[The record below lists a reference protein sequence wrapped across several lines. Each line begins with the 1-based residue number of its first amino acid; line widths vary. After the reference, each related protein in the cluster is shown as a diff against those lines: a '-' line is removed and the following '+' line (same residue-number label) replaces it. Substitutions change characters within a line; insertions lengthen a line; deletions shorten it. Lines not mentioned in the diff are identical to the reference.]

1 LHEREELIMKWLN
14 RLERVLGRFAV
25 RNLIKY
31 IVMLN
36 AVAFVL
42 VWLDKT
48 GIVYSKMVLI
58 PELVL
63 KGEIWRLITF
73 IAIPPSMSLMWV
85 FFTLYFYYMVG
96 NALESEWGTFKF
108 NAYYILGI
116 LATIAVS
123 FIFSIPVTPIYIN
136 LSLFL
141 AFARIYPNYEL
152 LIFFVLP
159 VKVRYLALLEWIFIA
174 YTILT
179 GGFAASVTAIV
190 SIINFFIFFGPDI
203 LSGAKSNRQVQSNR
217 QRFRH
222 EIPKD
227 FTYHKCTIC
236 GRTEKDDPKLE
247 FRYCDKCE
255 GDYEYCMEHVR
266 NHEHISKPSNVI
278 EFRNKQE

>member
-1 LHEREELIMKWLN
+1 MKWLN
-14 RLERVLGRFAV
+14 KLERVLGRFAI
-25 RNLIKY
+25 RNLMTY

-42 VWLDKT
+42 IYLDIYVLQT
-48 GIVYSKMVLI
+48 GILYPKMVLI

-63 KGEIWRLITF
+63 KGEIWRLVTF
-73 IAIPPSMSLMWV
+73 LAIPPSTSLMWV

-96 NALESEWGTFKF
+96 GALESEWGTFKF
-108 NAYYILGI
+108 NAYYFLGI

-123 FIFSIPVTPIYIN
+123 FIFNIAVTPIYIN

-159 VKVRYLALLEWIFIA
+159 VKVKYLALIDWAFIA
-174 YTILT
+174 FTILT
-179 GGFAASVTAIV
+179 GSMSSKLTAII

-203 LSGAKSNRQVQSNR
+203 FSGAKGNRQVHQNR
-217 QRFRH
+217 QRFRR

-227 FTYHKCTIC
+227 FTYHRCTVC
-236 GRTEKDDPKLE
+236 GKTEKDDPNLE

-255 GDYEYCMEHVR
+255 GDYEYCMEHVK
-266 NHEHISKPSNVI
+266 NHEHVIKPSNVI
-278 EFRNKQE
+278 EFRSKQE

>member
-1 LHEREELIMKWLN
+1 MKWLN
-14 RLERVLGRFAV
+14 KLERVLGRFAI
-25 RNLIKY
+25 RNLMTY

-42 VWLDKT
+42 IYLDLYVLQT
-48 GIVYSKMVLI
+48 GILYSKMVLI
-58 PELVL
+58 PQLVL
-63 KGEIWRLITF
+63 RGEIWRLVTF
-73 IAIPPSMSLMWV
+73 LAIPPSFSLMWV

-96 NALESEWGTFKF
+96 GALESEWGTFKF
-108 NAYYILGI
+108 NAYYFLGI

-123 FIFSIPVTPIYIN
+123 FIFNVAVTPIYIN

-159 VKVRYLALLEWIFIA
+159 VKVKYLALIDWAFIA
-174 YTILT
+174 FTILV
-179 GGFAASVTAIV
+179 GSMSSKLTAII

-203 LSGAKSNRQVQSNR
+203 LSGAKGNRQVHQNR
-217 QRFRH
+217 QRFRR

-227 FTYHKCTIC
+227 LTYHKCTIC
-236 GRTEKDDPKLE
+236 GKTEKDDPALE

-255 GDYEYCMEHVR
+255 GDYEYCMEHVK

>member
-1 LHEREELIMKWLN
+1 MKWLN
-14 RLERVLGRFAV
+14 KLERKLGRFAIK
-25 RNLIKY
+25 NLMTY

-36 AVAFVL
+36 AAAFVL
-42 VWLDKT
+42 IYLDLYILQT
-48 GIVYSKMVLI
+48 GILYSKMVLI

-63 KGEIWRLITF
+63 KGEIWRLVTF
-73 IAIPPSMSLMWV
+73 LAIPPSLSLMWV

-96 NALESEWGTFKF
+96 GALESEWGTFKF
-108 NAYYILGI
+108 NAYYFLGI

-123 FIFSIPVTPIYIN
+123 FIFNVAVEPIYIN

-152 LIFFVLP
+152 LIFFILP
-159 VKVRYLALLEWIFIA
+159 VKVKYLALIEWAFIA
-174 YTILT
+174 FTILT
-179 GGFAASVTAIV
+179 GSTASKLTAII

-203 LSGAKSNRQVQSNR
+203 LSGAKTNKQVHHNR
-217 QRFRH
+217 QRFRSD
-222 EIPKD
+222 IPKD
-227 FTYHKCTIC
+227 FTYHKCTVC
-236 GRTEKDDPKLE
+236 GKTEKDDPELE

-255 GDYEYCMEHVR
+255 GDYEYCMEHVK

>member
-1 LHEREELIMKWLN
+1 MKWLN
-14 RLERVLGRFAV
+14 KLERVLGRFAI
-25 RNLIKY
+25 RNLMTY

-36 AVAFVL
+36 AIAFVL
-42 VWLDKT
+42 IYLDLYILQT
-48 GIVYSKMVLI
+48 GILYSKMVLI

-63 KGEIWRLITF
+63 KGEVWRLVTF
-73 IAIPPSMSLMWV
+73 LAIPPSLSLMWV

-96 NALESEWGTFKF
+96 GALESEWGTFKF
-108 NAYYILGI
+108 NAYYFLGI

-123 FIFSIPVTPIYIN
+123 FIFNVAVEPIYIN

-152 LIFFVLP
+152 LIFFILP
-159 VKVRYLALLEWIFIA
+159 VKVKYLALLEWAFIA
-174 YTILT
+174 MTILN
-179 GGFAASVTAIV
+179 GSMSSKLTAII

-203 LSGAKSNRQVQSNR
+203 LSGAKTNKQVHQNR

-236 GRTEKDDPKLE
+236 GKTEKDDPTLE

-255 GDYEYCMEHVR
+255 GDYEYCMEHVK
-266 NHEHISKPSNVI
+266 NHEHISRPSNVI

>member
-1 LHEREELIMKWLN
+1 MKWLN
-14 RLERVLGRFAV
+14 KLERILGRFAI
-25 RNLIKY
+25 RNLMTY
-31 IVMLN
+31 IVMVN

-42 VWLDKT
+42 IYLDRT
-48 GIVYSKMVLI
+48 GIVYSKMVLV
-58 PELVL
+58 PQLVL
-63 KGEIWRLITF
+63 KGEIWRLVTF
-73 IAIPPSMSLMWV
+73 LAIPPGSSLMWV

-96 NALESEWGTFKF
+96 GALESEWGTFKF
-108 NAYYILGI
+108 NAYYFLGI

-123 FIFSIPVTPIYIN
+123 FIFSIPVTPIFIN

-152 LIFFVLP
+152 LIFFILP
-159 VKVRYLALLEWIFIA
+159 VKVKYLALLEWIFIT

-179 GGFAASVTAIV
+179 GSTPSKLTAII

-203 LSGAKSNRQVQSNR
+203 LSGVKTNKQVQHNR

-236 GRTEKDDPKLE
+236 GKTEKDDSKLE

-266 NHEHISKPSNVI
+266 DHVHIAKPSNVI
-278 EFRNKQE
+278 EFKNKQE